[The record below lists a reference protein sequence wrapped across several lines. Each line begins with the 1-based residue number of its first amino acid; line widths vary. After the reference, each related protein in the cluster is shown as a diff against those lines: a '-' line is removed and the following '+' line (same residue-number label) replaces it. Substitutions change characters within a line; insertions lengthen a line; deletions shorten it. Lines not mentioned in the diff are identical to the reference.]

1 MNNRLK
7 NEYGRWIGSMKWDYM
22 LTLRSNYKLNEERV
36 HKVSKKLYKDIPI
49 IDRMVYVGE
58 RDKIDRNNYHI
69 HLLVSTGDTNG
80 LHQQLTQR
88 KKKYKG
94 ENIFIDS
101 VWNNEGLGN
110 YVTKHFDINNK
121 LDKDIVWDILIK

>member
-22 LTLRSNYKLNEERV
+22 LTLRTNYKLNEERV

-58 RDKIDRNNYHI
+58 RDKSKWKMQEAIYNLNETVIQY
-69 HLLVSTGDTNG
+69 LEALST
-80 LHQQLTQR
+80 QA
-88 KKKYKG
+88 
-94 ENIFIDS
+94 F
-101 VWNNEGLGN
+101 
-110 YVTKHFDINNK
+110 
-121 LDKDIVWDILIK
+121 

>member
-22 LTLRSNYKLNEERV
+22 LTLRTNYKLNEERV
-36 HKVSKKLYKDIPI
+36 HKDIHI
-49 IDRMVYVGE
+49 IDRMVDVGE